1 MRAMENA
8 ENKRLVR
15 VRFVTS
21 PNTYIFES
29 QELDL
34 RSGDH
39 VLVATENG
47 KATARV
53 VCLEAASAG
62 EDLGE
67 IKPVVRK
74 LDDQDRARLDEI
86 HRKEREYY
94 LFCQDCIQRRN
105 LPMKLI
111 MVEQAFDGSKTT
123 FYFSSETRVDFRDL
137 LKDLV
142 ERYRIRIEL
151 RQVGTRQ
158 ETAMLG
164 GLGACGREFCCSTY
178 LTEFQRI
185 SVKMAKYQNM
195 TLNPTKISGL
205 CGKLKCCLAY
215 EKDVYSDLITKLP
228 KIGKKVYI
236 KQGQGV
242 VVSINVIEQTFVAKL
257 EDRRFMKAT
266 AEEVLTEEQF
276 AELGLPEVSNEPRQ
290 SRPRPQTPRP
300 SAARPVEAAPA
311 PVEKPEGEAESER
324 PKKRR
329 RRPKRRDDGATQPQ
343 TGAPAAPRSE
353 RPAEPRPTENRPTE
367 GQAEGEKRKRRRRP
381 RHKKT
386 EAPKE

>member
-74 LDDQDRARLDEI
+74 LDDQDRARLEEI

-290 SRPRPQTPRP
+290 SRPRPQAPRP
-300 SAARPVEAAPA
+300 SAARPSA
-311 PVEKPEGEAESER
+311 
-324 PKKRR
+324 
-329 RRPKRRDDGATQPQ
+329 
-343 TGAPAAPRSE
+343 
-353 RPAEPRPTENRPTE
+353 
-367 GQAEGEKRKRRRRP
+367 
-381 RHKKT
+381 
-386 EAPKE
+386 

>member
-74 LDDQDRARLDEI
+74 LDDQDRARLEEI

-290 SRPRPQTPRP
+290 SRPRPQAPRP

-329 RRPKRRDDGATQPQ
+329 RRPKRRDDGAPQPQ

>member
-74 LDDQDRARLDEI
+74 LDDQDRARLEEI

-329 RRPKRRDDGATQPQ
+329 RRPKRRDDGAPQPQ
-343 TGAPAAPRSE
+343 IGAPAAPRSE

>member
-8 ENKRLVR
+8 ENQRLVR
-15 VRFVTS
+15 VRFATS

-29 QELDL
+29 NELDL
-34 RSGDH
+34 RPGDH
-39 VLVATENG
+39 VLVATESG

-53 VCLEAASAG
+53 VCREAPAAG
-62 EDLGE
+62 ADLSE

-74 LDDQDRARLDEI
+74 LDDRDRARLEEI

-94 LFCQDCIQRRN
+94 LFCQDCVQRRK

-111 MVEQAFDGSKTT
+111 MVEQAFDGSRTT

-142 ERYRIRIEL
+142 ERFRIRIEL

-195 TLNPTKISGL
+195 TLNPGKISGL

-228 KIGKKVYI
+228 KIGKRVYL

-242 VVSINVIEQTFVAKL
+242 VVSINVIEQSFVAKL

-266 AEEVLTEEQF
+266 AEDVLTEEQF

-290 SRPRPQTPRP
+290 SRPRPQALRP

-311 PVEKPEGEAESER
+311 PGEKPEGEEIGRA
-324 PKKRR
+324 
-329 RRPKRRDDGATQPQ
+329 
-343 TGAPAAPRSE
+343 
-353 RPAEPRPTENRPTE
+353 
-367 GQAEGEKRKRRRRP
+367 
-381 RHKKT
+381 HV
-386 EAPKE
+386 